1 MAEDRIN
8 YRDEIAGEII
18 RAIEAGTAPWQR
30 PWKPNE
36 IGARPFNPLS
46 GKPYRGIN
54 DLWLSL
60 RGHADPRWMTYRQA
74 LELGGQV
81 LKGAKATT
89 IEYWQWTE
97 RKPALG
103 EDGKPLVDVDGNR
116 QYVETRLDRPRVFY
130 AKVFNA
136 SQIAGLEPWIAPAPT
151 FDPIERAE
159 ALLAGCTIPIFH
171 DQADRAFYSPWADQ
185 IHLNPRA
192 DFKDAAAYYGT
203 ALHEVGHGTG
213 HESRLAREFGP
224 FGSEVYAREEL
235 RAEISSYMLARDLGI
250 GHDPSRHAAY
260 VESWL
265 KALKEDRNEIFRA
278 ARDAEEIKTW
288 VMEPERRPEL
298 ERNAQARVAAA
309 QAEEHG
315 MTETPAVRVYF
326 SVPFSERDAVKA
338 AGARWDGDAK
348 RWYVPEGKYPA
359 AFVQWADRPKEA
371 KPERATAPADRA
383 PAATKPEP
391 AKRIFLA
398 VPFAEKNEAKAL
410 GAQWSKRDK
419 SWWVPEGTDLAPF
432 EKWTPGTAK
441 AAAADLSPV
450 AEFGDALRA
459 HGLLLEGVPAMDGK
473 WHRVQVEGDRAGQ
486 FSGSYV
492 GFLPQT
498 ENERPAGLITNWKAG
513 VTADKWVAAGAM
525 LSAEQKAELQ
535 AQAAQIRTQRE
546 TDRRQAAEVAARKA
560 YGVWA
565 NLPDGAT
572 PETCAYLAAKGVE
585 GHGVKVAQDGHLV
598 VPQRDADGRLWGVQ
612 FCSAEGKR
620 YMKGNLHTGTMH
632 VIEPSGKG
640 TLDAIT
646 PAMGGTI
653 VIAEGYAT
661 AATIHEAT
669 GRPVVVAFD
678 SGNLQAV
685 VRAVKERHPERELLI
700 AADNDH
706 AVILGGKPVNVGMV
720 KAEAVAKTTGALW
733 TAPRFSD
740 DEKASKLTDFND
752 LAASRGKSAV
762 KAAIDAAL
770 TRNRAEE
777 LERGIA

>member
-36 IGARPFNPLS
+36 IGVRPFNPLS

-60 RGHADPRWMTYRQA
+60 RGYSDPRWMTYRQA

-81 LKGAKATT
+81 RKGEKART

-103 EDGKPLVDVDGNR
+103 EDGKPLVDADGNT
-116 QYVETRLDRPRVFY
+116 QYVEARLDRPRVFY

-136 SQIAGLEPWIAPAPT
+136 SQIDGLEPWVAPAPN

-159 ALLAGCTIPIFH
+159 VLLAGCTIPIFH
-171 DQADRAFYSPWADQ
+171 DQADRAFYSPWADE
-185 IHLNPRA
+185 IHLNPRS
-192 DFKDAAAYYGT
+192 DFKDAAAYYGV

-235 RAEISSYMLARDLGI
+235 RAEISSYMIARDLGI

-278 ARDAEEIKTW
+278 ARDAEEIKAW
-288 VMEPERRPEL
+288 VMEPEKRPEL

-315 MTETPAVRVYF
+315 MAETPAVRVYL
-326 SVPFSERDAVKA
+326 SVPFAEREAVKA

-348 RWYVPEGKYPA
+348 RWYVPEGKDPA
-359 AFVQWADRPKEA
+359 AFVQWADRPK
-371 KPERATAPADRA
+371 PERAAAPADRV
-383 PAATKPEP
+383 PAAAKPEP

-398 VPFAEKNEAKAL
+398 VPFAEKDEAKAL

-419 SWWVPEGTDLAPF
+419 SWWVPEGTDLAAF
-432 EKWTPGTAK
+432 EKWMPGAAK
-441 AAAADLSPV
+441 TAAAEISPV
-450 AEFGDALRA
+450 SEFGDALRA
-459 HGLLLEGVPAMDGK
+459 HGLLLEGMPAMDGK
-473 WHRVQVEGDRAGQ
+473 WHRVQVEGDRKGQ
-486 FSGSYV
+486 FSGSYI
-492 GFLPQT
+492 GYLPQT
-498 ENERPAGLITNWKAG
+498 ENERAAGLITNWKAG
-513 VTADKWVAAGAM
+513 VTAEKWVAAGAT

-535 AQAAQIRTQRE
+535 AQAAQIREQRE
-546 TDRRQAAEVAARKA
+546 TDRRQAAEAAARKA
-560 YGVWA
+560 YGVWI
-565 NLPDGAT
+565 NLPDGAS
-572 PETCAYLAAKGVE
+572 PEACPYLAAKGVE
-585 GHGVKVAQDGHLV
+585 GHGVKVSQDGHLV
-598 VPQRDADGRLWGVQ
+598 VPQRDLSGRLWGVQ
-612 FCSAEGKR
+612 FCSPEGKR
-620 YMKGNLHTGTMH
+620 YLKGNLHTGTMH
-632 VIEPSGKG
+632 VIEPSGQG

-646 PAMGGTI
+646 MAMGGTI
-653 VIAEGYAT
+653 IVATGYAT
-661 AATIHEAT
+661 GATIHEAT
-669 GRPVVVAFD
+669 GRPVVIAFD
-678 SGNLQAV
+678 DGNLEHV
-685 VRAVKERHPERELLI
+685 VSAVKARHPERELLI

-706 AVILGGKPVNVGMV
+706 ANRHGNVGSM
-720 KAEAVAKTTGALW
+720 KAEAVAAAHDVRW
-733 TAPRFSD
+733 TAPEFDD
-740 DEKASKLTDFND
+740 DEKARKLTDFND
-752 LAASRGKSAV
+752 LAASRGKLAV

-770 TRNRAEE
+770 NRSRGHE
-777 LERGIA
+777 LERGVA